1 MGKIRILSDN
11 VVSKIAAG
19 EIVERPSSVVKELV
33 ENSIDAGSRSI
44 KITLES
50 GGKKLIEISD
60 DGEGMKRDEALLSLE
75 RHATSKIKD
84 INDLFSV
91 NSLGFRGEAIP
102 SIASVSR
109 FQITTRVNE
118 DVIGTMISV
127 EGGKIRKVEETGCP
141 AGTTIRVKNLF
152 YNTPVRLKFMR
163 TIETELSNVLDVVQ
177 REAMSRPEIGFE
189 LATGEKALI
198 NLPKREKLIDRLYDI
213 FPNTQLEKIY
223 TEAEG
228 VAVSGFMSSP
238 LDTRSTTHKLFTY
251 INKRAVRD
259 KFLTRIV
266 IDAYGKMLEKRKFP
280 QGAIFLNIPTP
291 EVDVNVHP
299 TKNEVRFRNQRLI
312 AELIRSA
319 IHKMLQ
325 EAPWIKS
332 YQGSAVTDV
341 NDFSESSESEVTG
354 SRYADHQSNI
364 RKERTFSEENINI
377 QRPPSGSTMQFEEQV
392 AKAQHIGHEFRLS
405 DDRERDQTIFE
416 KGGLY
421 SNLKIIGQIKELY
434 IVCASQNGMVLVD
447 QHAAHERINYEKL
460 KRAYLE
466 KQGLEVQELLVPQ
479 VVELPPY
486 ESSLINRHASDF
498 EALGVRVEDFG
509 NNSFLIRSVPALL
522 KNADCSVLVKDVIS
536 EIAGGGKEE
545 SITEKIDLVIATM
558 ACHSSIRAKFE
569 LGHEEMRALLEELDR
584 MEFPHACPHGR
595 PVAQEL
601 TYYEIERMFKR
612 S

>member
-33 ENSIDAGSRSI
+33 ENSIDAGSSSI
-44 KITLES
+44 RITLES

-60 DGEGMKRDEALLSLE
+60 DGHGMKRDEALLSLE

-109 FQITTRVNE
+109 FQITTRVNQ
-118 DVIGTMISV
+118 DMIGTMISV

-163 TIETELSNVLDVVQ
+163 TIETELSNVLDIVQ

-189 LATGEKALI
+189 VASGEKTLI

-213 FPNTQLEKIY
+213 FPKTQLEKIY
-223 TEAEG
+223 AEAEG
-228 VAVSGFMSSP
+228 ITISGFMSSP

-325 EAPWIKS
+325 DAPWIKS
-332 YQGSAVTDV
+332 YQGRAGNT
-341 NDFSESSESEVTG
+341 ETG
-354 SRYADHQSNI
+354 TRYSDLENTNS
-364 RKERTFSEENINI
+364 KERAFSEENINI
-377 QRPPSGSTMQFEEQV
+377 QRPSSGSAMQIEDRT
-392 AKAQHIGHEFRLS
+392 APARHIGHEFRLS
-405 DDRERDQTIFE
+405 DDKDREETIFE

-421 SNLKIIGQIKELY
+421 SSLKIIGQIKELY
-434 IVCASQNGMVLVD
+434 IVCASQNGIVLVD

-466 KQGLEVQELLVPQ
+466 KKGLEVQELLVPQ

-486 ESSLINRHASDF
+486 ESSLIKRHTGDF
-498 EALGVRVEDFG
+498 EALGIRIEDFG
-509 NNSFLIRSVPALL
+509 DNSFLVRSVPALL
-522 KNADCSVLVKDVIS
+522 KNADCSSLVKDVIS
-536 EIAGGGKEE
+536 EIAGGGREE
-545 SITEKIDLVIATM
+545 SISDKIDLVIATM

-569 LGHEEMRALLEELDR
+569 LSLEEMRALLKELDR

-601 TYYEIERMFKR
+601 SYYEIERMFKR

>member
-19 EIVERPSSVVKELV
+19 EIVERPASVVKELV
-33 ENSIDAGSRSI
+33 ENSIDAGSQSI
-44 KITLES
+44 KIELES
-50 GGKKLIEISD
+50 GGKKLIEVSD
-60 DGEGMKRDEALLSLE
+60 DGEGMSRDEALLSLE

-91 NSLGFRGEAIP
+91 KSLGFRGEAIP

-109 FQITTRVNE
+109 FKITTRVNE
-118 DVIGTMISV
+118 AVIGTMISG
-127 EGGKIRKVEETGCP
+127 EGGKIRKVEETGSP
-141 AGTTIRVKNLF
+141 AGTTIEVKNLF

-163 TIETELSNVLDVVQ
+163 KIETELSNVLDIVQ

-189 LATGEKALI
+189 VVSSGKTIL
-198 NLPKREKLIDRLYDI
+198 NLSKRENLIDRLSDI
-213 FPNTQLEKIY
+213 FPNTELQSIY
-223 TEAEG
+223 AEAQG
-228 VAVSGFMSSP
+228 VKVSGFMSSP

-280 QGAIFLNIPTP
+280 QGAIFINIPSP

-312 AELIRSA
+312 ADLIKTS
-319 IHKMLQ
+319 IVNMLR

-332 YQGSAVTDV
+332 YKERVENSMSDFLDSNKSQSNYQDIQSYARSERSFSEDV
-341 NDFSESSESEVTG
+341 QDFSRSETRHETSHIEEIRP
-354 SRYADHQSNI
+354 SR
-364 RKERTFSEENINI
+364 
-377 QRPPSGSTMQFEEQV
+377 
-392 AKAQHIGHEFRLS
+392 HIGHEYRLS
-405 DDRERDQTIFE
+405 TNENQTDGLF
-416 KGGLY
+416 GSSGLY
-421 SNLKIIGQIKELY
+421 SSLKIIGQIRELY

-447 QHAAHERINYEKL
+447 QHAAHERINYEKI

-466 KQGLEVQELLVPQ
+466 KKDLEVQELLVPE
-479 VVELPPY
+479 VLELPPY
-486 ESSLINRHASDF
+486 ESSLINKHVGDF
-498 EALGVRVEDFG
+498 ESLGLRIEEFG

-522 KNADCSVLVKDVIS
+522 KNVDSSLLVKDVIS
-536 EIAGGGKEE
+536 EIAGEGKEE
-545 SITEKIDLVIATM
+545 SISEKIDLVIATM
-558 ACHSSIRAKFE
+558 ACHSSITANFE
-569 LGHEEMRALLEELDR
+569 LSYNEMKALLEELDR
-584 MEFPHACPHGR
+584 MDFPHSCPHGR

-601 TYYEIERMFKR
+601 SYYDIERMFKR

>member
-1 MGKIRILSDN
+1 MGKIRILPDN

-60 DGEGMKRDEALLSLE
+60 DGHGMKRDEALLSLE

-84 INDLFSV
+84 IKDLFSV
-91 NSLGFRGEAIP
+91 NSLGFRGEALP

-118 DVIGTMISV
+118 DVIGAVISV
-127 EGGKIRKVEETGCP
+127 EGGKIRKVEEAGCP

-163 TIETELSNVLDVVQ
+163 TIETELSNVLDIVQ

-189 LATGEKALI
+189 VTTGEKTLI
-198 NLPKREKLIDRLYDI
+198 NLPKRDKLIDRLYDL
-213 FPNTQLEKIY
+213 FPNTQLENIY
-223 TEAEG
+223 AESEG
-228 VAVSGFMSSP
+228 VVVSGFMSSP
-238 LDTRSTTHKLFTY
+238 IDTRSTTHKLFTY

-280 QGAIFLNIPTP
+280 QGAIFLNIPAP

-325 EAPWIKS
+325 DAPWIKS
-332 YQGSAVTDV
+332 YPGRAGNTIQ
-341 NDFSESSESEVTG
+341 DFSKNAETG
-354 SRYADHQSNI
+354 TLYPDFQNTNRE
-364 RKERTFSEENINI
+364 ERTFSEENINT
-377 QRPPSGSTMQFEEQV
+377 QRSYFVSNMHIEDRIAP
-392 AKAQHIGHEFRLS
+392 ARHIGHEFHLC
-405 DDRERDQTIFE
+405 DDKDREETIFE

-421 SNLKIIGQIKELY
+421 SSLKIIGQIKELY
-434 IVCASQNGMVLVD
+434 LVCASQNGMVLVD

-479 VVELPPY
+479 VIELPPY
-486 ESSLINRHASDF
+486 ESSLIQKHAEDF
-498 EALGVRVEDFG
+498 EALGIRIEDFG

-522 KNADCSVLVKDVIS
+522 KNADCSILVKDVIS
-536 EIAGGGKEE
+536 EISGGGREE
-545 SITEKIDLVIATM
+545 SISDKIDLVIATM

-569 LGHEEMRALLEELDR
+569 LSREEMRALLKELDR

-601 TYYEIERMFKR
+601 SYYEIERMFKR